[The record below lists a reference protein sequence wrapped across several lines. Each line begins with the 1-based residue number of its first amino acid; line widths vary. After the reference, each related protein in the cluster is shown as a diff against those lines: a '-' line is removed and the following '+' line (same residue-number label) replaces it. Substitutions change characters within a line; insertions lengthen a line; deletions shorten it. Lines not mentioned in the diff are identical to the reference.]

1 MSAYDI
7 KLLISR
13 DLRGADMNEKKGQ
26 ELTKDLT
33 GGMPCS
39 KREMVENMLEQL
51 CRWRKNSS
59 SLSSSRLCE
68 KFQLSRRECTYYLKK
83 MLECGY
89 IFPLENTDEIR
100 LTSFGIARG
109 EELGYRHETFKQF
122 LQLAG
127 VKPEDAEE
135 DACRM
140 EHVAGEKTV
149 ESICH
154 FINSGVSSERILH
167 HSDLCFR
174 YETGTYEAGMGIY
187 QMERLCPRKLAQE
200 YYWYKEWITLEIGQ
214 EKSTCKLIRKEESQT
229 EKLWYMDRD
238 VGWLQAEET
247 DHAICIPAQ
256 AFEFIISPADPI
268 IEGEL
273 LIAFVKEGDFPT
285 EKACRELNIHIS

>member
-1 MSAYDI
+1 
-7 KLLISR
+7 
-13 DLRGADMNEKKGQ
+13 MNEKKGQ
-26 ELTKDLT
+26 ELTKDLA

-68 KFQLSRRECTYYLKK
+68 KFQLSRRERTYYLKK

-200 YYWYKEWITLEIGQ
+200 YYWYTEGITLEIGQ

-238 VGWLQAEET
+238 AGWIKAEET
-247 DHAICIPAQ
+247 DHTVYIPAQ
-256 AFEFIISPADPI
+256 AFEFIISPSDPI
-268 IEGEL
+268 IEGDL
-273 LIAFVKEGDFPT
+273 LIAFAKEGDFPV
-285 EKACRELNIHIS
+285 EKACRELNIHISW